1 LPAPSDAPRVVVRIA
16 RQLLTDV
23 DVSGGLR
30 LVGVGVSGLA
40 DWTQDDLFG
49 ELIAAD
55 PQDDP
60 DQTTE
65 EPAQSAAARRTDRPW
80 VAGRDVD
87 HAAWG
92 QGWVQGSG
100 AGWVTVRFETRDT
113 PPGRVRS
120 FRVTDPDL
128 RPASPRGW

>member
-1 LPAPSDAPRVVVRIA
+1 VTRLA
-16 RQLLTDV
+16 RQLLADV

-55 PQDDP
+55 PHDDP
-60 DQTTE
+60 DPSS
-65 EPAQSAAARRTDRPW
+65 EPPAMDAEPQRLGDRSW
-80 VAGRDVD
+80 VAGRDVVHD
-87 HAAWG
+87 SFG
-92 QGWVQGSG
+92 RGWVQGAG
-100 AGWVTVRFETRDT
+100 AGWVTVRFETRET

-120 FRVTDPDL
+120 FRIGDPAL
-128 RPASPRGW
+128 QPAPPFGVDVSGS